1 MQKNNLKI
9 NISGLDAIPSFNFV
23 GNFNQK
29 AITYVTQEMLKNNIL
44 ASNVIYISI
53 SHKKKYVD
61 IYLKNLEKIFRFLGS
76 LKNKNLVSKYLLSK
90 ERYSQ
95 LRRFN

>member
-1 MQKNNLKI
+1 MPYQVLI
-9 NISGLDAIPSFNFV
+9 LWVIFR
-23 GNFNQK
+23 NQK

-53 SHKKKYVD
+53 SHKKICGY
-61 IYLKNLEKIFRFLGS
+61 ILKKFRKIFRFLGS

>member
-53 SHKKKYVD
+53 SHKKICGY
-61 IYLKNLEKIFRFLGS
+61 ILKKFR
-76 LKNKNLVSKYLLSK
+76 KNI
-90 ERYSQ
+90 
-95 LRRFN
+95 